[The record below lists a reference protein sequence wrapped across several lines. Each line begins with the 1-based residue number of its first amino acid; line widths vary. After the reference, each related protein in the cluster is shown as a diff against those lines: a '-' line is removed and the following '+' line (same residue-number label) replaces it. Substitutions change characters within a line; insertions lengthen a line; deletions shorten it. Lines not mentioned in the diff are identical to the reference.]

1 MTRGE
6 KSLLHFPRE
15 SMRCGETLRVSGSTV
30 ELVARAVC
38 ACLGAV
44 LGGPRGAKHAD
55 RSSPKDDRQIHV
67 RSRRDSNGLSFASA
81 RPAAPAVRQPTE
93 ASASSL
99 QPADCVLRML
109 LRVPGNSDVRLT
121 PRNHSVMARSPAP
134 APRTPLRYF
143 QLPWQAPLCGLLTG
157 LILPDAGTA
166 CQPTGPGPHL

>member
-1 MTRGE
+1 
-6 KSLLHFPRE
+6 
-15 SMRCGETLRVSGSTV
+15 MRCGETSRVSGSTV

-121 PRNHSVMARSPAP
+121 PRNHSV
-134 APRTPLRYF
+134 
-143 QLPWQAPLCGLLTG
+143 
-157 LILPDAGTA
+157 
-166 CQPTGPGPHL
+166 